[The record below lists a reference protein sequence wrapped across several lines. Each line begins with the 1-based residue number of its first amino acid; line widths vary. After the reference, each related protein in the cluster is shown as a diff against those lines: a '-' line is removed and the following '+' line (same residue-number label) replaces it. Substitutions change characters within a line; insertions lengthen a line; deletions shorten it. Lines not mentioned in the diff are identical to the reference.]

1 MKAAKTERLEEIAI
15 SFRKGVH
22 SIPKFANTSAV
33 GKQDLCQIIPPIYT
47 YEYCTEKMKIAREWS
62 KREARQDWCTWE
74 IGQHLWR

>member
-1 MKAAKTERLEEIAI
+1 MAVTAMKAAKTERLEEIAI

-47 YEYCTEKMKIAREWS
+47 YEYCTEKMKIARE
-62 KREARQDWCTWE
+62 
-74 IGQHLWR
+74 